1 MYSYSTFD
9 GFYPTRRG
17 WGEKSLTV
25 THRGCESEL
34 TFKLNQ
40 RD

>member
-17 WGEKSLTV
+17 REEKSV
-25 THRGCESEL
+25 DKMQGSGV
-34 TFKLNQ
+34 K
-40 RD
+40 